1 MFSKRKSMA
10 LLVGALLL
18 ALLIAGTFAWT
29 NFYSQIVNVWQGA
42 GNPGD
47 SGNNGNGAN
56 HPGGTLHDNHVE
68 NEENKSVF
76 IENWG
81 NENLFVR
88 IKLNEY
94 MEKGTGAG
102 LRSLSIDPATGQPIP
117 NPQNQAT
124 PLISGS
130 SLDVTTTWEPHIP
143 YNGSVEECNTEFH
156 TYWSWSMGG
165 DGIYFFPA
173 SEDMRETPEY
183 VARSPHGLTAE
194 STNEEGIGTQR
205 TPYATVITMEEWHDL
220 DTKMGNF
227 WVIDTDGWAYWASPL
242 RPGRATGLLI
252 NGVTQ
257 ISAPEEDY
265 FYGIHVQAQMA
276 TRESTTGAGDI
287 DNFRAF
293 GLDINGGW
301 TEDGLYL
308 MNYITEPSGPITLN
322 DIIDLQTAWGEG
334 LVAIS
339 SAYANGQ
346 DYASIAQGV
355 LDTLYGYVDGPVLFK
370 PTIAQEVPF
379 RFTEDAAASYFI
391 GGIIPE
397 DGGFALNP
405 WTAVRFGDDGEHII
419 NGDTALWMGSVFLT
433 NGNGEE
439 IRVEKSLGFYRDN
452 SGNVRLQL
460 HHSSVPYN
468 SGDGSGS
475 SNANNGNN
483 TIEPNAA
490 RGTANPIT
498 LNEINAIQRAWGDGL
513 VAISSAYALGN
524 DYATIAQAV
533 LDTLYGYVDG
543 PVLFKPTVA
552 QEVPFRFTEAA
563 AASYFI
569 GGIIDEDTG
578 FALNPWTAVRFG
590 TDGQHIINGET
601 ALWMGSVFL
610 TNGDGEEI
618 RVEKSLGL
626 YRDNNGDVRI
636 QLHHSSVPFSE

>member
-10 LLVGALLL
+10 FLVGALLL
-18 ALLIAGTFAWT
+18 VLFIAGTFAWT
-29 NFYSQIVNVWQGA
+29 NFYSQMVNEWRGL
-42 GNPGD
+42 GTPGD
-47 SGNNGNGAN
+47 GGNDGNLAN
-56 HPGGTLHDNHVE
+56 RPGGTLHDNHVE
-68 NEENKSVF
+68 NEEYKSVF

-102 LRSLSIDPATGQPIP
+102 LRALSTDPATGQPIP
-117 NPQNQAT
+117 NPLNQAT

-143 YNGSVEECNTEFH
+143 YNSSVEVCNSEFH

-173 SEDMRETPEY
+173 PEDMRETPEY
-183 VARSPHGLTAE
+183 VAQSPHGLTAD
-194 STNEEGIGTQR
+194 STNELGVGTQR
-205 TPYATVITMEEWHDL
+205 TPNATVITMEEWRNL
-220 DTKMGNF
+220 DTKIGNF
-227 WVIDTDGWAYWASPL
+227 WVVDTDGWAYWASSI
-242 RPGRATGLLI
+242 RPGRTTGLLI

-257 ISAPEEDY
+257 IRAPEEDY

-276 TRESTTGAGDI
+276 TRESTADNGDL

-301 TEDGLYL
+301 TEDGQYL
-308 MNYITEPSGPITLN
+308 MNYITEASTASITLE
-322 DIIDLQTAWGEG
+322 DITALQAAWGEG

-339 SAYANGQ
+339 SAYANSQ
-346 DYASIAQGV
+346 DYASIAQG
-355 LDTLYGYVDGPVLFK
+355 
-370 PTIAQEVPF
+370 
-379 RFTEDAAASYFI
+379 
-391 GGIIPE
+391 
-397 DGGFALNP
+397 
-405 WTAVRFGDDGEHII
+405 
-419 NGDTALWMGSVFLT
+419 
-433 NGNGEE
+433 
-439 IRVEKSLGFYRDN
+439 
-452 SGNVRLQL
+452 
-460 HHSSVPYN
+460 
-468 SGDGSGS
+468 
-475 SNANNGNN
+475 
-483 TIEPNAA
+483 
-490 RGTANPIT
+490 
-498 LNEINAIQRAWGDGL
+498 
-513 VAISSAYALGN
+513 
-524 DYATIAQAV
+524 V

-569 GGIIDEDTG
+569 GGIISEDTGFALNPWTAVRFGDDGQHIINGDTALWMGSVYLTNGDGEEIRVEKSLGFYIDNSGNVRLQLHHSSVPYGSGNRSNTNGNNVVDSNVVRGSANPITLNEITALQTAWGDGLVAISSAYAHGNNYASIAQGVLDTLYGYVDGPVLFKPTVASEVPFRFTEAGAASYFIGGIIDEDTG
-578 FALNPWTAVRFG
+578 FALNPWTAVRFCNN
-590 TDGQHIINGET
+590 GQHITNGET

-610 TNGDGEEI
+610 TDGDGEEI

-626 YRDNNGDVRI
+626 YRDDNGDVRI